1 MITWSF
7 ACDADVNVQKR
18 HNTHNELNNQ
28 RKNIIEN
35 RIECVNEENQH
46 WARFCGA

>member
-18 HNTHNELNNQ
+18 HNTHTHTPYNELNNQ

-46 WARFCGA
+46 